1 MIPLGIL
8 VHTIAVYP
16 LLQSY
21 LGKLEYS
28 EKITSGLDTQSISL
42 EQQLEKE
49 INNSEAFSTNT
60 NDAVEG
66 YRYLSNQPNN
76 TTAKISCNKCG
87 AGCST
92 MQMLKEHRKAA
103 HSFMCQY
110 CKKSFLSKQSMS
122 INIKNVSDTDGQVD
136 GVTRS
141 NAQVDIS
148 TLLSHHSLYFHL
160 YCR

>member
-66 YRYLSNQPNN
+66 DRYLSNQPNN

-110 CKKSFLSKQSMS
+110 CKKSFLLKQSMS
-122 INIKNVSDTDGQVD
+122 INIKMCLILMVK
-136 GVTRS
+136 
-141 NAQVDIS
+141 
-148 TLLSHHSLYFHL
+148 
-160 YCR
+160 